1 MSCRYQPCRILLKL
15 VSINQ
20 QTPNNMSF
28 FSDLKAFLMKG
39 DIIALATAVVIGA
52 AFNKIVSSVVSDII
66 MPLIGLLTGGVD
78 FSQKFISL
86 DGTRYESLKA
96 AVEAEAAIITYG
108 NLIDAIIYF
117 LIAGFFIFLVL
128 RAYERSKKKKEVAAV
143 VESPTQEQL
152 LTEIRDELRRNNP
165 SKI

>member
-1 MSCRYQPCRILLKL
+1 
-15 VSINQ
+15 
-20 QTPNNMSF
+20 
-28 FSDLKAFLMKG
+28 MKG

-66 MPLIGLLTGGVD
+66 MPIIGPITGGED

-86 DGTRYESLKA
+86 DGNRYETLDA
-96 AVEAEAAIITYG
+96 AIAAEAAIITYG
-108 NLIDAIIYF
+108 NLIDAIIHF
-117 LIAGFFIFLVL
+117 LIVGFFIFLVL
-128 RAYERSKKKKEVAAV
+128 RAYEKSKRKKEVAAV

-165 SKI
+165 PKL